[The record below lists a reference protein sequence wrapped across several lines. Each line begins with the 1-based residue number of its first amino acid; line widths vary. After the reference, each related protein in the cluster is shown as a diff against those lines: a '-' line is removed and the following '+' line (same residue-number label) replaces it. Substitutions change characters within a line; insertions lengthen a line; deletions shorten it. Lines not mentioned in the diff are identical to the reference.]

1 MRKKNKQLRNLLLA
15 VFITA
20 ALFVSIFYVLNRI
33 ETVQYILNTATSM
46 SEWKIK
52 LKSFDLSPIAR
63 SIKISGIEINNKSNG
78 KLITVSKCKIKYR
91 LLDILRGKIY
101 IKNLEIDGVR
111 ASLSKE
117 IKKSEKLKH
126 LDVSKLFFIQNI
138 ILKHGIVKDI
148 QVNFGKD
155 VYISSDEIRIK
166 MGPKLLGSTEL
177 QLRVDGLSVN
187 KDQNSIIEVAA
198 LNIETSTSRTKWT
211 EDIPFVNALDGNL
224 IANDIR
230 VKYQNI
236 DSFQSSVKFNDN
248 KLNVESFLLRFD
260 KKDIKGTLG
269 LDIDTDK
276 WTTNIEIPNPVH
288 FPYLGKPLKTINSE
302 GDLSG
307 SINAEGSGLNFKENT
322 GKATANL
329 VYKFTTSSKNPVNL
343 QAALNWSQGIFSIN
357 NTKIIADNNEID
369 FVGDFNVNKKAMQ
382 IKAHAK
388 QFPVEEGLEKFNSP
402 HFKKLYGKSD
412 FDADITG
419 WGKDFQI
426 DVKAV
431 TFDGGYKPLRAEKAL
446 TDLKATYNK
455 LDFKWEVYEQGVSTG
470 KADLVVNLGKSVPD
484 QDRSKDLDLHV
495 VVKDHPVDKL
505 LPAYKISGL
514 ISGSLNIKGP
524 IQSFKG
530 DAVGK
535 IINGK
540 VIIVPFDEITTNVNI
555 TRKQI
560 TFNNIVVTPS
570 TLDKI
575 AFSNPL
581 TINLREGA
589 LTIEGA
595 PDPWIDIN
603 IGYTYANNL
612 WNAKKIEYK
621 DNEDGQYSATLS
633 GSIKGDKTISLK
645 ADGLVNLKSFT
656 PLTYFVREASGPA
669 KIDLHI
675 SGTTTNPNL
684 NGDIEF
690 NDCTLY
696 TRQIYL
702 PMEHLFGTLEFKN
715 HTINFVN
722 IVGDLEDGRF
732 SLKGDLTYQDYA
744 MVSSNLRLEG
754 QGLRYKM
761 EDGSFRAEFDGNI
774 ELVGKFPSP
783 LLSGDITLV
792 DAKYTKDF
800 NLLETVTKK
809 KPIKKKGEYVFSPK
823 LNLRIKNTGDFL
835 IKNNVGEISLGA
847 DLDVKGTRKDP
858 KLGGVV
864 QVVEGEIHYM
874 GMNFDITKGFVELR
888 EGNED
893 PYLEVTAQKEIK
905 TYNITAEVH
914 GHINNLAIDLSATS
928 PYGSLEK
935 RDVISLLAFGI
946 TESEREQLA
955 ASRGGQFEISMAAQQ
970 LTHIIERPV
979 TKLTGL
985 DTFRLESSDPSNQS
999 VSRVVVG
1006 KQISDRLT
1014 IDFTTDINT
1023 VNAVQTVIGEYL
1035 VTDNLVLKGARST
1048 DENYE
1053 ISGALRFRFR

>member
-1 MRKKNKQLRNLLLA
+1 
-15 VFITA
+15 
-20 ALFVSIFYVLNRI
+20 
-33 ETVQYILNTATSM
+33 
-46 SEWKIK
+46 
-52 LKSFDLSPIAR
+52 
-63 SIKISGIEINNKSNG
+63 
-78 KLITVSKCKIKYR
+78 
-91 LLDILRGKIY
+91 
-101 IKNLEIDGVR
+101 
-111 ASLSKE
+111 
-117 IKKSEKLKH
+117 
-126 LDVSKLFFIQNI
+126 
-138 ILKHGIVKDI
+138 
-148 QVNFGKD
+148 
-155 VYISSDEIRIK
+155 
-166 MGPKLLGSTEL
+166 
-177 QLRVDGLSVN
+177 
-187 KDQNSIIEVAA
+187 
-198 LNIETSTSRTKWT
+198 
-211 EDIPFVNALDGNL
+211 
-224 IANDIR
+224 
-230 VKYQNI
+230 
-236 DSFQSSVKFNDN
+236 
-248 KLNVESFLLRFD
+248 
-260 KKDIKGTLG
+260 
-269 LDIDTDK
+269 
-276 WTTNIEIPNPVH
+276 
-288 FPYLGKPLKTINSE
+288 
-302 GDLSG
+302 
-307 SINAEGSGLNFKENT
+307 
-322 GKATANL
+322 
-329 VYKFTTSSKNPVNL
+329 
-343 QAALNWSQGIFSIN
+343 
-357 NTKIIADNNEID
+357 
-369 FVGDFNVNKKAMQ
+369 
-382 IKAHAK
+382 
-388 QFPVEEGLEKFNSP
+388 
-402 HFKKLYGKSD
+402 
-412 FDADITG
+412 
-419 WGKDFQI
+419 
-426 DVKAV
+426 
-431 TFDGGYKPLRAEKAL
+431 
-446 TDLKATYNK
+446 
-455 LDFKWEVYEQGVSTG
+455 
-470 KADLVVNLGKSVPD
+470 
-484 QDRSKDLDLHV
+484 
-495 VVKDHPVDKL
+495 
-505 LPAYKISGL
+505 
-514 ISGSLNIKGP
+514 
-524 IQSFKG
+524 
-530 DAVGK
+530 
-535 IINGK
+535 
-540 VIIVPFDEITTNVNI
+540 
-555 TRKQI
+555 
-560 TFNNIVVTPS
+560 
-570 TLDKI
+570 
-575 AFSNPL
+575 
-581 TINLREGA
+581 
-589 LTIEGA
+589 
-595 PDPWIDIN
+595 
-603 IGYTYANNL
+603 
-612 WNAKKIEYK
+612 
-621 DNEDGQYSATLS
+621 
-633 GSIKGDKTISLK
+633 
-645 ADGLVNLKSFT
+645 
-656 PLTYFVREASGPA
+656 
-669 KIDLHI
+669 
-675 SGTTTNPNL
+675 
-684 NGDIEF
+684 
-690 NDCTLY
+690 
-696 TRQIYL
+696 L

-744 MVSSNLRLEG
+744 MVSSNLRLER

-955 ASRGGQFEISMAAQQ
+955 ASRGGQFGISMAAQQ